1 MRFGNILFFHLLWLF
16 IAALIVLSIWSLRR
30 RARALRRFAD
40 KDLIAHMA
48 SALDRGRL
56 KLKAALVVLASAL
69 LFFALSH
76 PQWGFHW
83 QEVKRRGLDIIIAI
97 DVSNSMRAED
107 VKPNRLER
115 SKLAVKD
122 LIRKL
127 EGDRL
132 GLIAFAGSSFLQCPL
147 TVDYNGF
154 MLALDSLSNDTIP
167 RGGTSLA
174 RAIREAMRSFE
185 GGQKKYKVLVIITDG
200 ESHEGD
206 AVAWAEKAKA
216 DGIKIFTIGIGTK
229 EGELIPVRD
238 EAGVISFLKDSDG
251 NFVKSRLDEETL
263 QRVALLTGGSYVR
276 ASGAQFGLDLI
287 YEQKLSQMEKRELE
301 SKMSK
306 RYEERFQ
313 IFVLVAL
320 AILIIE
326 LLIRTQTRG
335 KK

>member
-1 MRFGNILFFHLLWLF
+1 MRFGNILFFHLLWFVIAGLAVLF
-16 IAALIVLSIWSLRR
+16 VWSLRHRR
-30 RARALRRFAD
+30 RALKRFAD
-40 KDLIAHMA
+40 EPLLAQLTA
-48 SALDRGRL
+48 GLDPRRHR
-56 KLKAALVVLASAL
+56 LKAALVVCASAL
-69 LFFALSH
+69 LFFSLAH

-83 QEVKRRGLDIIIAI
+83 QEVKRHGLDIIIAI
-97 DVSNSMRAED
+97 DVSNSMLATD

-132 GLIAFAGSSFLQCPL
+132 GLIAFAGSAFLQCPL

-154 MLALDSLSNDTIP
+154 MLALDALATDTIP

-174 RAIREAMRSFE
+174 RAIKEAMRSFE

-206 AVAWAEKAKA
+206 PLQWAEKAKA
-216 DGIKIFTIGIGTK
+216 EGIKIFTIGIGTK
-229 EGELIPVRD
+229 SGELIPVRD
-238 EAGVISFLKDSDG
+238 GSGGISFLKDSDG
-251 NFVKSRLDEETL
+251 NFVKSRLDEEIL
-263 QRVALLTGGSYVR
+263 QRLALTTGGSYVR

-306 RYEERFQ
+306 RYEERYQ
-313 IFVLVAL
+313 LFVLAAL
-320 AILIIE
+320 VLLMIE
-326 LLIRTQTRG
+326 LFIQTHRRE
-335 KK
+335 KT